1 MDRND
6 RPPVQHSPNADQGAG
21 HFRGQLLT
29 MADRLD
35 HDPERPADLTLTPAG
50 QLEVA
55 TDVSGGSPDFI
66 DLIPTV
72 TGPTTR
78 GAYAARLRQI
88 AGVR

>member
-1 MDRND
+1 MKRSD
-6 RPPVQHSPNADQGAG
+6 QHQPKHHPGEANLRA
-21 HFRGQLLT
+21 QLLT

-35 HDPERPADLTLTPAG
+35 HDPDQPADLTLTPAT

-55 TDVSGGSPDFI
+55 NDVSPDFI
-66 DLIPTV
+66 DLLPQV
-72 TGPTTR
+72 TRPTTR